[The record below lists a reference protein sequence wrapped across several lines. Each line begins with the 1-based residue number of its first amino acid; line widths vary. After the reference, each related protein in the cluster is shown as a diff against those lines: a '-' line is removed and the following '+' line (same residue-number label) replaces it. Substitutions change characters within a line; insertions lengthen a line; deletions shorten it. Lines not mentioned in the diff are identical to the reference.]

1 MACPNTT
8 VMVKTGEGDQTR
20 PKCTN
25 TEFDPDSGLGIP
37 ERVGGELTFICD
49 PCGFPKARQEV
60 TNRLADLAWF
70 RENFTTV
77 EFGDVAKRIETAAQ
91 KLDLYEKVQGD
102 PKFASA
108 RSRVVDA
115 VAQAFQTCKRAF
127 YDLRDVAITQ
137 LTEQASAKLAEV
149 GEIKV
154 EDPQL
159 QERLDSHRHDALR
172 LIDKARADLENSR
185 QRGIRRQQR
194 SKLMKNGCGNA
205 RIAMHKV
212 LAYARRQEAE
222 VDEAAIR
229 AEMEAA
235 SPATEAEEPGGEHTR
250 DSLLALTK
258 KALIA
263 LALEEFNLEIKDSM
277 TKDDMADAVLEA
289 QEKAKTQVA
298 A

>member
-8 VMVKTGEGDQTR
+8 VMVKTGEGGGEK

-25 TEFDPDSGLGIP
+25 TEFDPNSGLGIP

-49 PCGFPKARQEV
+49 GCGFPKARQEV

-70 RENFTTV
+70 RDSFTTV
-77 EFGDVAKRIETAAQ
+77 DFTEVAKRIETADQ
-91 KLDLYEKVQGD
+91 KLTLYQKVQSD

-108 RSRVVDA
+108 RNRVVDA

-127 YDLRDVAITQ
+127 YDLREEAITQ
-137 LTEQASAKLAEV
+137 LTQQASDKLAEV

-154 EDPQL
+154 ENPQL
-159 QERLDSHRHDALR
+159 QERIDAHRHDAMR
-172 LIDKARADLENSR
+172 LISKAREDLENSK

-205 RIAMHKV
+205 RIAMHKA

-235 SPATEAEEPGGEHTR
+235 SPTTDAEESGGEHTR
-250 DSLLALTK
+250 DSLLAMTK
-258 KALIA
+258 KALSA
-263 LALEEFNLEIKDSM
+263 LALEEFNLELKDSM

-289 QEKAKTQVA
+289 QEKAKTAVA